1 MKKCAV
7 AAFAAAVVVCGTMT
21 PAQADLNNDLGGF
34 FNSMGHNWNNVTSP
48 QAWQGQ
54 AATYVTGGGIYVRS
68 ANKTIQLASITLP
81 SLNAG
86 CGGID
91 AFLGS
96 FSFISKDEFVAFA
109 KNIISAAPGLFF
121 DLGLKTVTPMLAS
134 AKDYLQQLASDVNSM
149 NMSSCQAA
157 RGIIG
162 GLWPATQENKDDLC
176 KTIGTDKSGGNMF
189 TDWAAARQGCGV
201 GNQASKAESKVK
213 DKDEYKDLIL
223 TNKNVVWDMLERN
236 TLFKGD
242 RELKEMA
249 VTLTGTV
256 IFDAQ
261 SHPITIPSRAGD
273 TKLVKAIMDGGDA
286 EIYRCSDT
294 SQCLT
299 MNVKSVSIRAENGLN
314 RRVAAL
320 ISGIAAKAKT
330 DKESLSAKEKDFIN
344 STSIPILSYIIDP
357 LALGMNESVAL
368 RLSGYIA
375 HDMLIKYM
383 REIIDDTRGA
393 ISGKPLNA
401 EAMRVIQDNISIAYE
416 RLTQLQ
422 NDIQIQQ
429 STLQSTMNDM
439 SYMRQQLSS
448 RMLSTYQSNYRF
460 EGEQ

>member
-1 MKKCAV
+1 MKKYTLAALSAATIVCA
-7 AAFAAAVVVCGTMT
+7 TIP
-21 PAQADLNNDLGGF
+21 PAQADLNSELGGF
-34 FNSMGHNWNNVTSP
+34 FNSMGAAGNNVTSP

-157 RGIIG
+157 RGIVG

-176 KTIGTDKSGGNMF
+176 KTIGTGAGNMF

-213 DKDEYKDLIL
+213 DKPEYRDLIL
-223 TNKNVVWDMLERN
+223 TSKNVVWDMLERN
-236 TLFKGD
+236 ALFKGD

-249 VTLTGTV
+249 ITLTGTV
-256 IFDAQ
+256 IFDAE
-261 SHPITIPSRAGD
+261 SHPVTIPSRAGD

-294 SQCLT
+294 SECLKMT
-299 MNVKSVSIRAENGLN
+299 VKTVSIRAENGLN
-314 RRVAAL
+314 RRVASL
-320 ISGIAAKAKT
+320 ISGISAKAKS
-330 DKESLSAKEKDFIN
+330 DKEGLSEKEKAFIN
-344 STSIPILSYIIDP
+344 ATNIPILSYIMDP
-357 LALGMNESVAL
+357 LSLGMNESVAM
-368 RLSGYIA
+368 RMSTYIA

-383 REIIDDTRGA
+383 REVIDETRGA
-393 ISGKPLNA
+393 INGKPLNR
-401 EAMRVIQDNISIAYE
+401 EALSVINDNISIAYT

-429 STLQSTMNDM
+429 STLQSVMSDM

-460 EGEQ
+460 EGGK

>member
-1 MKKCAV
+1 MKKLTLTALS
-7 AAFAAAVVVCGTMT
+7 AAAIVCATIP
-21 PAQADLNNDLGGF
+21 PAQADLNSELGGF
-34 FNSMGHNWNNVTSP
+34 FNSMGAAGNNVTSP

-157 RGIIG
+157 RGIVG

-176 KTIGTDKSGGNMF
+176 KTIGTGDGNMF

-213 DKDEYKDLIL
+213 DKPEYKDLIL
-223 TNKNVVWDMLERN
+223 TSKNVVWDMLERN
-236 TLFKGD
+236 ALFKGD

-249 VTLTGTV
+249 ITLTGTV

-261 SHPITIPSRAGD
+261 SHPITVPSRAGD

-294 SQCLT
+294 SECLKMT
-299 MNVKSVSIRAENGLN
+299 VKTVSIRAENGLN
-314 RRVAAL
+314 RRVASL
-320 ISGIAAKAKT
+320 ISGISAKAKS
-330 DKESLSAKEKDFIN
+330 DKEGLSEKEKAFIN
-344 STSIPILSYIIDP
+344 STSIPILSYIMDP
-357 LALGMNESVAL
+357 LSLGMNESVAM
-368 RLSGYIA
+368 RMSTYIA

-383 REIIDDTRGA
+383 REIIDETRGA
-393 ISGKPLNA
+393 INGKPLNK
-401 EAMRVIQDNISIAYE
+401 EAMSVINDNISIAYT

-429 STLQSTMNDM
+429 STLQSVMTDM

-460 EGEQ
+460 EGGQ

>member
-1 MKKCAV
+1 MKKTALM
-7 AAFAAAVVVCGTMT
+7 AATAIFIFTGTV
-21 PAQADLNNDLGGF
+21 PESRADLNNELGGF
-34 FNSMGHNWNNVTSP
+34 FNSMGAASSNVTSP

-54 AATYVTGGGIYVRS
+54 AATYMTGGGIYVRNP
-68 ANKTIQLASITLP
+68 NKTIQLASVTLP

-109 KNIISAAPGLFF
+109 KNIVSSAPGLFF

-134 AKDYLQQLASDVNSM
+134 AKDYLQKLASDINSM
-149 NMSSCQAA
+149 NMSSCQSA

-162 GLWPATQENKDDLC
+162 GLWPATQETKDDLC
-176 KTIGTDKSGGNMF
+176 KTIGTGDGNMF

-201 GNQASKAESKVK
+201 GNQSSKAEGKVK
-213 DKDEYKDLIL
+213 DKAEYKDLIL
-223 TNKNVVWDMLERN
+223 TSKNVVWDLLSSN
-236 TLFKGD
+236 ALFADD

-249 VTLTGTV
+249 ITLTGTV

-261 SHPITIPSRAGD
+261 SHPLPIPSRAGD
-273 TKLVKAIMDGGDA
+273 TKLVKAIMDGGSA

-294 SQCLT
+294 DKCLT
-299 MNVKSVSIRAENGLN
+299 MRAQSVTIAAQNGLN
-314 RRVAAL
+314 RRVVQL
-320 ISGIAAKAKT
+320 MSDIAAKARSDEQGLN
-330 DKESLSAKEKDFIN
+330 DKEKAFIN
-344 STSIPILSYIIDP
+344 STNIPVLSYIIDP
-357 LALGMNESVAL
+357 LAVGMNESVAM
-368 RLSGYIA
+368 RMSGYIA

-383 REIIDDTRGA
+383 REIIDNTRAA
-393 ISGKPLNA
+393 IANKPLN
-401 EAMRVIQDNISIAYE
+401 EAALKVINDNISIAYE

-429 STLQSTMNDM
+429 STLQSVMNDM

-448 RMLSTYQSNYRF
+448 SMLSTFQSNYRF
-460 EGEQ
+460 EDGQ

>member
-1 MKKCAV
+1 MKKCVIAILS
-7 AAFAAAVVVCGTMT
+7 AAGVFCATVPPV
-21 PAQADLNNDLGGF
+21 QADLNSELGGF
-34 FNSMGHNWNNVTSP
+34 FNSMGAAGNNVTSP

-54 AATYVTGGGIYVRS
+54 AATYLTGGGIYVRS
-68 ANKTIQLASITLP
+68 ANKTIQLASVTLP

-121 DLGLKTVTPMLAS
+121 DLALKTVTPMLAS
-134 AKDYLQQLASDVNSM
+134 AKDYLQQLASDINSM

-157 RGIIG
+157 RGIVG

-176 KTIGTDKSGGNMF
+176 KTIGTGAGNMF

-201 GNQASKAESKVK
+201 GNQASKAEDKVK
-213 DKDEYKDLIL
+213 DKPEYKDLIL

-236 TLFKGD
+236 AMFKGD

-249 VTLTGTV
+249 ITLTGTV

-294 SQCLT
+294 SQCLK
-299 MNVKSVSIRAENGLN
+299 MNVKTVSIRAENGLN
-314 RRVAAL
+314 RRVAKL
-320 ISGIAAKAKT
+320 ISDIAAKAKT
-330 DKESLSAKEKDFIN
+330 DKEGLSAKEKAFIN
-344 STSIPILSYIIDP
+344 ATNIPILSYIIDP
-357 LALGMNESVAL
+357 LALGLNESVAL
-368 RLSGYIA
+368 RMSGYIA

-383 REIIDDTRGA
+383 REIIDETRGA
-393 ISGKPLNA
+393 ITGKPLNK
-401 EAMRVIQDNISIAYE
+401 EAMNVINANISIAYE

-429 STLQSTMNDM
+429 STLQSVMNDM

-460 EGEQ
+460 EVGQ